1 MHRSYAG
8 LILSSCHDGG
18 AQPTQRPAAEC
29 GFPISSIPRTSHF
42 VAIAIGIAIA
52 IEKLREGHPG
62 PSTVTPIQILRWG
75 RELNVSYD
83 SDSDADSDS
92 VSTVLPKK
100 LDEAVI
106 TVSTGTSVND
116 LAVCIVL
123 PRA

>member
-1 MHRSYAG
+1 
-8 LILSSCHDGG
+8 
-18 AQPTQRPAAEC
+18 
-29 GFPISSIPRTSHF
+29 
-42 VAIAIGIAIA
+42 
-52 IEKLREGHPG
+52 
-62 PSTVTPIQILRWG
+62 
-75 RELNVSYD
+75 LNVSYD